1 MRHFLIS
8 RSHDEFR
15 EDPSS
20 LNMSGF
26 WLITQRPVSA
36 TSCFQTECQPG
47 PLRVPLLPPSG
58 SQPAAPSCT
67 SSISTTVFLSAPF
80 FCLSAL
86 LSFTVCFFMPSLSP
100 ALCVRVNFL
109 FSFSH
114 HSSRCRPLLSSLVGL
129 TLLSSSPADVPLFLS
144 AASFLPPNATHSCS
158 NLPVL
163 LFALSSATRSSLA
176 CDTGGI

>member
-86 LSFTVCFFMPSLSP
+86 LSFTVCFFYAIFVSCPLRSCQFPFFVFSSFLSLSTTS
-100 ALCVRVNFL
+100 VV
-109 FSFSH
+109 FSGSH
-114 HSSRCRPLLSSLVGL
+114 AAFIFSSRRPPLPLCSL
-129 TLLSSSPADVPLFLS
+129 
-144 AASFLPPNATHSCS
+144 LPPS
-158 NLPVL
+158 
-163 LFALSSATRSSLA
+163 
-176 CDTGGI
+176 